1 MSRSQPNQP
10 PSFTSFADWCLHKD
24 KLSEEA
30 KKTVKELLG
39 IAKTSDCYQAS
50 EILSNCTELKYFQE
64 YWIRDISPLSS
75 LVNLTSLD
83 LQYSLIRDIS
93 PLSSLVNLTSLNL
106 WHNSI
111 TDISPLSSLV
121 NLTSLDLHYN
131 GRITDISPLSSLVNL
146 TSLDLKQNGITDIS
160 PLSSLV
166 NLKKLDLSLSEITD
180 ISPLSSLVNLTYL
193 NLNYNQITDISPLSS
208 LVNLTYLNLDN
219 NQITDISPLSSL
231 VNLKELDLT
240 DNQITDLSPLRSL
253 NKLNDIW
260 IYDVGLPKK
269 YFYPQE
275 QWQPQWLLS
284 EKNAEIRRLLI
295 QTIGYDRICQ
305 ELEAI
310 ELDAWREYTL
320 LGIDINVDE
329 EPIYLLKMTCPSTGH
344 IHVLRV
350 PPDVNSAR
358 EAIRWVNWGID
369 PEEFAV
375 QT

>member
-1 MSRSQPNQP
+1 MSQSQPNQP
-10 PSFTSFADWCLHKD
+10 PTFTSFADWCLHKD
-24 KLSEEA
+24 NLSEDA
-30 KKTVKELLG
+30 KKTVNELLK
-39 IAKTSDCYQAS
+39 IAKTYDCYQAS
-50 EILSNCTELKYFQE
+50 EILSNCAELLYFDE
-64 YWIRDISPLSS
+64 YWIKDISPFSS

-83 LQYSLIRDIS
+83 LQYSLIRDIN

-131 GRITDISPLSSLVNL
+131 SIKDISS
-146 TSLDLKQNGITDIS
+146 
-160 PLSSLV
+160 LSSLV

-180 ISPLSSLVNLTYL
+180 ISPISSLVNLTELNLADNQITDISPLSSLVNLTEL
-193 NLNYNQITDISPLSS
+193 RLSYNQITDISPLSS
-208 LVNLTYLNLDN
+208 LVNLTELNLAD

-231 VNLKELDLT
+231 VNLKELELT
-240 DNQITDLSPLRSL
+240 DNQITDLSPLQSL
-253 NKLNDIW
+253 NNSTNVG
-260 IYDVGLPKK
+260 IYYVLLPKK
-269 YFYPQE
+269 YFHPQE

-344 IHVLRV
+344 LHVLRV
-350 PPDVNSAR
+350 PPEMNSAR

-369 PEEFAV
+369 PEEFSV